1 MTATA
6 RDRDEAVALPSVA
19 RLPEDRAG
27 AAALALE
34 ARAPATRRA
43 YRAALERLD
52 ATLAGRPLSDATLAE
67 HVFRL
72 AADGLAPASIAQAA
86 AAAAFLARVAGWAN
100 PRGAMTADALRIVK
114 RSHAERGRGQ
124 ARPVG
129 AEDVAA
135 IIATARREGRDKDAA
150 IAGVLFQAALRRSEA
165 AALEWRDIEPAA
177 DIAGALRI
185 RVRRSKT
192 DRAGE
197 ETDIRLVK
205 NGAADALAA
214 IRLVN
219 AVRSPGQGVRRP
231 QRSVHR
237 PPLCR
242 RCPRRRHR
250 GRERPF
256 RPRRPRLRANR
267 AWRVYDRGHA
277 LRRLEDR
284 PHGRPLQRRRE
295 GRTRRRRK
303 VPLRP
308 CGPGHAGLPFVDGG
322 VW

>member
-219 AVRSPGQGVRRP
+219 ADPRARVFGGLNGQSIGRRFAAAARAAGIEGV
-231 QRSVHR
+231 SAHS
-237 PPLCR
+237 
-242 RCPRRRHR
+242 
-250 GRERPF
+250 GR
-256 RPRRPRLRANR
+256 
-267 AWRVYDRGHA
+267 VGHA
-277 LRRLEDR
+277 SELTARGASTTEVMLSGGWKTARMVA
-284 PHGRPLQRRRE
+284 HYS
-295 GRTRRRRK
+295 
-303 VPLRP
+303 
-308 CGPGHAGLPFVDGG
+308 AGAKAERGAVAKYL
-322 VW
+322 

>member
-1 MTATA
+1 MTAAA
-6 RDRDEAVALPSVA
+6 RDRDELGALPALA
-19 RLPEDRAG
+19 RLPAERAG

-86 AAAAFLARVAGWAN
+86 AAAAFLARVAGWPN

-114 RSHAERGRGQ
+114 RDHADRTRGQ

-135 IIATARREGRDKDAA
+135 IVATARRDGRHRDAA

-177 DIAGALRI
+177 DIPGALRI

-192 DRAGE
+192 DQAGD

-214 IRLVN
+214 IRPADADPRARVFGGIN
-219 AVRSPGQGVRRP
+219 GQSIGRRFAAAARAAGIEGV
-231 QRSVHR
+231 SAHS
-237 PPLCR
+237 
-242 RCPRRRHR
+242 
-250 GRERPF
+250 GR
-256 RPRRPRLRANR
+256 
-267 AWRVYDRGHA
+267 VGHA
-277 LRRLEDR
+277 SELTARGASTTEVMLSGGWKSARMVA
-284 PHGRPLQRRRE
+284 HYS
-295 GRTRRRRK
+295 
-303 VPLRP
+303 
-308 CGPGHAGLPFVDGG
+308 AGAKAERGAVAKYL
-322 VW
+322 